1 MVAWLFLHIL
11 GFGLWLGGGIAI
23 LLHGLAAEKEGRP
36 ALGLITRLQSGV
48 ARFVVAPGALLTTL
62 SGLMLTFGNIHSPTM
77 GNPWMATMQGM
88 GILAALLTLSI
99 SVPAAAR
106 LARLDPMGQ
115 HATFVDRLRKRQRLV
130 GMISLAMGLVAL
142 LGGAMYRYGG
152 GG

>member
-11 GFGLWLGGGIAI
+11 GFGLWLGGGIA
-23 LLHGLAAEKEGRP
+23 LLLNGLAADKEGRP
-36 ALGLITRLQSGV
+36 QLGLILRLQSGI
-48 ARFVVAPGALLTTL
+48 ARIVVAPGALLTTL

-77 GNPWMATMQGM
+77 GNPWMATMQGL

-115 HATFVDRLRKRQRLV
+115 HAAFIDRLRKRQRLV
-130 GMISLAMGLVAL
+130 GLLTLAMGLVAL

-152 GG
+152 